1 MVFCCLLFNFMLWTL
16 LISFQSA
23 SAGGFIMDSTPSQ
36 LLLVIFNSCNSNP
49 QLTEQCLSFCWTFNF
64 FLGFFSLFLI
74 MLCFIPQV
82 FIYNVL
88 GSKHSYFRYPRENK
102 WTKTTSALKVLTV
115 QLVSA
120 ARHCMYLPLFVG
132 VHCAL
137 CFLLYLSVVPHSN
150 FLCSSGQQLCSVKA
164 QPQWKESCRIC
175 LLVRLELALTQTAP
189 GFLVK
194 SAWVRIYGK

>member
-1 MVFCCLLFNFMLWTL
+1 
-16 LISFQSA
+16 
-23 SAGGFIMDSTPSQ
+23 
-36 LLLVIFNSCNSNP
+36 
-49 QLTEQCLSFCWTFNF
+49 
-64 FLGFFSLFLI
+64 

-88 GSKHSYFRYPRENK
+88 GSKHSCFRYPRENK

-137 CFLLYLSVVPHSN
+137 CFLLHLSVVSHSD

-164 QPQWKESCRIC
+164 QPEWKESCRIC
-175 LLVRLELALTQTAP
+175 LLVRLELALAQTAP

-194 SAWVRIYGK
+194 SARVRIYGKQHVYAWLTGGAVRKHVTLIKEFSLLLLHREWLNGVFLDLLSWLASWEAPCSTGEAWRGCEVACLSWVFDLGK